1 MRLIWINLVL
11 HTQLLRKNS
20 KIIMGHLSLIQI
32 CQILIGL
39 FMGICMFQSGV
50 DKIIDWQGNYTWLKG
65 HFSKTFL
72 KSYVKPML
80 FIILLLEVFSGVLCL
95 SGSLFG
101 LLNNDTSLIL
111 NGLIIVGINL
121 IALFF
126 GQRYAKDYQGAAILV
141 NYFILTII
149 GIFSFNF
156 V

>member
-1 MRLIWINLVL
+1 
-11 HTQLLRKNS
+11 
-20 KIIMGHLSLIQI
+20 
-32 CQILIGL
+32 
-39 FMGICMFQSGV
+39 
-50 DKIIDWQGNYTWLKG
+50 
-65 HFSKTFL
+65 
-72 KSYVKPML
+72 
-80 FIILLLEVFSGVLCL
+80 VLCL

>member
-1 MRLIWINLVL
+1 MNVISGIRSLVGHNNNEDIIIAML
-11 HTQLLRKNS
+11 SLDSNS
-20 KIIMGHLSLIQI
+20 KVDKI
-32 CQILIGL
+32 
-39 FMGICMFQSGV
+39 V

>member
-1 MRLIWINLVL
+1 
-11 HTQLLRKNS
+11 
-20 KIIMGHLSLIQI
+20 
-32 CQILIGL
+32 
-39 FMGICMFQSGV
+39 
-50 DKIIDWQGNYTWLKG
+50 
-65 HFSKTFL
+65 
-72 KSYVKPML
+72 
-80 FIILLLEVFSGVLCL
+80 
-95 SGSLFG
+95 

-126 GQRYAKDYQGAAILV
+126 GQRYAKDYEGAAILV

>member
-1 MRLIWINLVL
+1 
-11 HTQLLRKNS
+11 
-20 KIIMGHLSLIQI
+20 MGHFSLIQI

-39 FMGICMFQSGV
+39 FLGICMFQSGT
-50 DKIIDWQGNYTWLKG
+50 DKIIDWKGNYSWLQD

-72 KSYVKPML
+72 KPFVKPML
-80 FIILLLEVFSGVLCL
+80 LIVLTLEVLSGVLCL

-101 LLNNDTSLIL
+101 LFNNDTSLIL
-111 NGLIIVGINL
+111 TGLIIVGINL

-126 GQRYAKDYQGAAILV
+126 GQRYSKNYEGAAVLV

-156 V
+156 M